1 MGAAVAARAARSG
14 AVPTEPASTPR
25 PLSAHCPL
33 SSPRRG
39 LSLAHAT
46 MPAAHR
52 MAHCSLAWRR
62 VIYFPDFGFRDCT
75 TRKKW
80 DFIPYMSGTNR
91 ALKGVDVSI
100 YAARRTTARELC
112 KRLVECT
119 IMCRVERPTL
129 RSSAS
134 RVLRCCLCR
143 AVTDEVT
150 HACAGRGQGERCPP
164 SSR

>member
-62 VIYFPDFGFRDCT
+62 VIYFATVQRGKNGILYRN
-75 TRKKW
+75 
-80 DFIPYMSGTNR
+80 MSGTNR
-91 ALKGVDVSI
+91 ALKGIDVSI